1 MLTRRQAGS
10 ALRSGLVTLAI
21 IAALIAL
28 AATLL
33 PRGFSDD
40 VSRIGQGRPAVVLVH
55 DKESVLS
62 FELMT
67 LLGNVRGDY
76 EDRVE
81 FLAVDTATERGQDFM
96 RRQRVDEGALV
107 LFAADGDR
115 AAVLGTVRDEAALR
129 AAIAR
134 HLGLPGS

>member
-1 MLTRRQAGS
+1 MLTSRQAGS

-21 IAALIAL
+21 IAVVLAL

-40 VSRIGQGRPAVVLVH
+40 VSRIGQGRPAIVLVH

-76 EDRVE
+76 EDRLE
-81 FLAVDTATERGQDFM
+81 FLAVDTATAQGQDFM
-96 RRQRVDEGALV
+96 RRQRVDEGVLV
-107 LFAADGDR
+107 LFAADGNR
-115 AAVLGTVRDEAALR
+115 AAVLGGVRDEAALR
-129 AAIAR
+129 AAFAR
-134 HLGLPGS
+134 HLDLPSS

>member
-1 MLTRRQAGS
+1 MLNRRQAGS
-10 ALRSGLVTLAI
+10 ALRSGLITLAI
-21 IAALIAL
+21 IAALLAL

-40 VSRIGQGRPAVVLVH
+40 VARIGQGRPAVVLVH